1 MITMED
7 NKRKFKVGDTVELI
21 KDIDEFK
28 KGSLFIVISNIRMCG
43 ADGVK
48 AKSKLNSKE
57 YWMYNNE
64 LKLYESN
71 DEKEIL
77 NKFSDDWGLYCLDRE
92 LNVDEALEKV
102 MKDIE
107 ESNKKDSNDA
117 LTLSQVLKE
126 LADEWQEQD
135 LNKLKKNNIS
145 KDKNT
150 KSKFNIKPMNIIINR
165 GLFKGQRCEI
175 ISEEDKIYTVRLLD
189 DDNFNIIKI
198 NKSDLLAQNEHK
210 DETGTYYF
218 GVFKYRIKGN
228 KTVLMNKH
236 NEILTSTV
244 CDESDIFNKNK
255 ALEICRYKNYINK
268 HKEIIKREQ
277 SNIKDYQKELN
288 KLINE

>member
-28 KGSLFIVISNIRMCG
+28 KGSLFIVMKWG
-43 ADGVK
+43 DYVVK
-48 AKSKLNSKE
+48 VKSKLNNKK
-57 YWMYNNE
+57 YLIYNND

-102 MKDIE
+102 MRDIE
-107 ESNKKDSNDA
+107 ESNKKDSNDT

-126 LADEWQEQD
+126 LADEWQELD
-135 LNKLKKNNIS
+135 LKKLKENNIS

-150 KSKFNIKPMNIIINR
+150 KSKFNIKPMNRIIQK

-175 ISEEDKIYTVRLLD
+175 ISEEDKIYTVKLFGD
-189 DDNFNIIKI
+189 ENSNAIKI
-198 NKSDLLAQNEHK
+198 NKSDLLAQNEHEYEEGLYLSEYK
-210 DETGTYYF
+210 YKIQGSKTILMDKGNNILVSTICNESDMF
-218 GVFKYRIKGN
+218 NKYR
-228 KTVLMNKH
+228 
-236 NEILTSTV
+236 
-244 CDESDIFNKNK
+244 
-255 ALEICRYKNYINK
+255 ALEICKYKYL
-268 HKEIIKREQ
+268 IKKYQ
-277 SNIKDYQKELN
+277 KMIKSYQKELN
-288 KLINE
+288 ILINE